1 MFPYDFSKR
10 LGYPEGVVRHRPYE
24 DILALVVGTLLVSL
38 GVTMYSRV
46 GLLTGGTA
54 GLAFLIHYVGG
65 VSFGTAYLIVN
76 VPFYLFSVRHMPMR
90 FRMRTVFAVVLV
102 STFSSLHSRFIHYD
116 RLELVYAAIIGGMLM
131 GTGFVV
137 LFRHHASL
145 GGVNAVALF
154 LQERYN
160 IRAGKVQMAVDV
172 VVVMAS
178 MFVVSPVVLSAS
190 VVGAVTLNLVV
201 ALNHRPGRYVG
212 M

>member
-1 MFPYDFSKR
+1 M
-10 LGYPEGVVRHRPYE
+10 
-24 DILALVVGTLLVSL
+24 IVGSLLVSL
-38 GVTMYSRV
+38 GVSMYSRV

-76 VPFYLFSVRHMPMR
+76 VPFYLFSARHMSMR
-90 FRMRTVFAVVLV
+90 FRIRTICAVILV
-102 STFSSLHSRFIHYD
+102 SMLSGLHARFIHYD
-116 RLELVYAAIIGGMLM
+116 RLELVYTAVIGGMMM

-154 LQERYN
+154 LQDRYN
-160 IRAGKVQMAVDV
+160 IRAGKVQMVVDV
-172 VVVMAS
+172 IVVMAS
-178 MFVVSPVVLSAS
+178 MFVVSPLVLSAS